1 MAKFNVWIRA
11 RLRDFES
18 RDSALHTIMT
28 VAVQGFCFGPAA
40 YNSREGLYLR
50 KMAKEVSP
58 KCFWSGLQLT
68 VTAGSAVCP
77 TKKFTAD
84 RIVFHEGRALGYGA
98 KGQLLVA
105 SSEFANCFLMDRT
118 LAQRIQ
124 YLKKIEEEWEEGV
137 KWADQVIREL
147 RDGFDS
153 SNREG
158 VAWTNDWE
166 NRWNVF
172 VKNKAFSGHKERVVW
187 SKHEWRFFVERCQG
201 RSLVTGQVLEGRAC
215 HVDRVF
221 NSDSYSVKTCLTIE
235 QGLNFAK
242 RDMLEFQTSNCF
254 SGRCKL
260 QYGVQKLRNTVREL
274 LEHSRPLRDRYDMVL
289 FLRAKDS

>member
-1 MAKFNVWIRA
+1 MLLV
-11 RLRDFES
+11 
-18 RDSALHTIMT
+18 
-28 VAVQGFCFGPAA
+28 
-40 YNSREGLYLR
+40 
-50 KMAKEVSP
+50 
-58 KCFWSGLQLT
+58 GLQLT
-68 VTAGSAVCP
+68 ATAGSAVCP

-84 RIVFHEGRALGYGA
+84 RTVFHEGRALGYGA
-98 KGQLLVA
+98 KGRLLVA
-105 SSEFANCFLMDRT
+105 SSDFLMDRT

-124 YLKKIEEEWEEGV
+124 YLNKIEEEWEEGV

-147 RDGFDS
+147 RDGFEPSKWED
-153 SNREG
+153 
-158 VAWTNDWE
+158 VVWTNDWE

-221 NSDSYSVKTCLTIE
+221 NSDSYSVKNCLTIE

-242 RDMLEFQTSNCF
+242 RDMLEFQTSNSF

-260 QYGVQKLRNTVREL
+260 QYGVQKLRNAKKRAV
-274 LEHSRPLRDRYDMVL
+274 SNLRFSFIAPDVL
-289 FLRAKDS
+289 K